1 MRAVGLV
8 EVLTALGALFK
19 KRTGAFVAGF
29 SFCKRG
35 LRAARVRRGRLQPGF
50 EGRGIDLVEHVAR
63 LHFGAFR
70 EGDLL
75 EDAAHLGLDLD
86 FAAALGLAEQ
96 RDPAG
101 LVCRFNGQGF
111 NRKGSADGLWGRR
124 LFAAGEKRE
133 RQKAGANKTECMSHV
148 VEGGLFLA
156 CVSVWPR
163 SRREANVFG

>member
-29 SFCKRG
+29 SFC
-35 LRAARVRRGRLQPGF
+35 
-50 EGRGIDLVEHVAR
+50 
-63 LHFGAFR
+63 
-70 EGDLL
+70 
-75 EDAAHLGLDLD
+75 
-86 FAAALGLAEQ
+86 LAEQ

-111 NRKGSADGLWGRR
+111 NRKGRADGLWSRR

-133 RQKAGANKTECMSHV
+133 RQKAGADKTECMSHV